1 MSDELSGRKARI
13 LVVEDN
19 YADVDL
25 LRWSLEGSG
34 VDCEL
39 KVIQDGAEALDYVRQ
54 HSGSAQAP
62 HDLAVLD
69 LNVPKHDGLEIL
81 EAMRATPAFAVLP
94 VAILTSS
101 SSPRERTLLNALN
114 VKHIIAKPLDLDE
127 FMKIGRVLKQVLAG
141 GSEKG

>member
-1 MSDELSGRKARI
+1 MSDLQSIRKARI

-39 KVIQDGAEALDYVRQ
+39 MVIQDGAEALAYVRRLGV
-54 HSGSAQAP
+54 SPPAP

-81 EAMRATPAFAVLP
+81 EAMRATPAFASLP
-94 VAILTSS
+94 VPGPGAAIRASRHSS
-101 SSPRERTLLNALN
+101 TTAR
-114 VKHIIAKPLDLDE
+114 
-127 FMKIGRVLKQVLAG
+127 
-141 GSEKG
+141 